1 MSLSSGGVFSPRQKD
16 IAPNIRDLVALILYD
31 GDQTAD
37 LVRTILTQRLP
48 HIMIAQGEKKTM
60 KFQFI
65 SEVSNALGLA
75 MRLKEDGH
83 TIFFLNNS
91 QAGQGFFEKKK
102 EISDINILD
111 GVNVLTPDHPKIG
124 GSKATNTLLTSREYM
139 QAVLATVNIPLL
151 DEAIFTSEGIY
162 PGGNNASP
170 VKSDNSEVVI
180 EAYFNG
186 DCFLKPPYIILDCL
200 LKKIDPDSRL
210 YQESLLKLEEPLR
223 GMDYKGPIALRLLLD
238 EKEFVVLGFERRFRY
253 QLFETL
259 KKKLSDF
266 FSELALSKLKS
277 LNFSSDWIIEVPVVT
292 LVRKNIPIEGITKE
306 NKRHI
311 WLRDVYRQDNGI
323 LSAGQDGLV
332 LFITSYGRTPNE
344 ARRRSYRTFSN
355 LTIPYARVSFV
366 DDLKV
371 ERAYKSLKEWG
382 WIE

>member
-1 MSLSSGGVFSPRQKD
+1 
-16 IAPNIRDLVALILYD
+16 
-31 GDQTAD
+31 
-37 LVRTILTQRLP
+37 
-48 HIMIAQGEKKTM
+48 M

-65 SEVSNALGLA
+65 SEASNALGLA
-75 MRLKEDGH
+75 LRLEEDGH
-83 TIFFLNNS
+83 TVFFLNNS

-102 EISDINILD
+102 KEPADINILD

-139 QAVLATVNIPLL
+139 QAVLATVNIPVLN
-151 DEAIFTSEGIY
+151 EPVFTSEGIY
-162 PGGNNASP
+162 PGGNNAVP
-170 VKSDNSEVVI
+170 VKSDRLEVVV

-186 DCFLKPPYIILDCL
+186 DRFLKPPYIILDCL
-200 LKKIDPDSRL
+200 LKKIDPDSPL

-223 GMDYKGPIALRLLLD
+223 GMDYKGPVALRVLLD
-238 EKEFVVLGFERRFRY
+238 EMAFVVIGFERRFRY
-253 QLFETL
+253 SVFETL

-266 FSELALSKLKS
+266 FSELALTKLKS
-277 LNFSSDWIIEVPVVT
+277 LNFSSDWIIELPVVT
-292 LVRKNIPIEGITKE
+292 LLRKDIPVEGITTE

-323 LSAGQDGLV
+323 FSAGQDGLV

-366 DDLKV
+366 DDIKI
-371 ERAYKSLKEWG
+371 EHQYKSLKGWG
-382 WIE
+382 WIK

>member
-1 MSLSSGGVFSPRQKD
+1 
-16 IAPNIRDLVALILYD
+16 
-31 GDQTAD
+31 
-37 LVRTILTQRLP
+37 
-48 HIMIAQGEKKTM
+48 M

-75 MRLKEDGH
+75 MRLKDDGH
-83 TIFFLNNS
+83 TVFFLNNS

-102 EISDINILD
+102 EVSDINILD
-111 GVNVLTPDHPKIG
+111 GVNILTPEHPKIG
-124 GSKATNTLLTSREYM
+124 ASKATNTLLTSREYM
-139 QAVLATVNIPLL
+139 QAVLATVSIPFL
-151 DEAIFTSEGIY
+151 DETIFTSEGIY

-170 VKSDNSEVVI
+170 VKSDRLEVVI

-186 DCFLKPPYIILDCL
+186 DRFLKPPYIILDCL

-223 GMDYKGPIALRLLLD
+223 GMDYKGPVALRVLLN
-238 EKEFVVLGFERRFRY
+238 EKGFVVIGFERRFRY

-266 FSELALSKLKS
+266 FSELALAKLKS

-292 LVRKNIPIEGITKE
+292 LVRKDIPVEGISKE

-323 LSAGQDGLV
+323 FSAGQDGLV

-366 DDLKV
+366 DDLKA